1 MANPGWYPDP
11 SGAPG
16 QLRYFDG
23 GSWTSQ
29 VMAQGQDSAGG
40 SSGASRGGV
49 VAVIVGVL
57 AIGLLVWFILR
68 PDGGGA
74 GGFPEDT
81 NSATPSITGWDE
93 TSTPTPT
100 PTPST
105 TDPSGATRV
114 ECPSSG
120 GGYGYRSDGSRRL
133 GGQLSFES
141 RGWSQGGFSMPF
153 AHDVSAESRTIRFG
167 WQSNIAVGALLKSDG
182 FDDPARSTK
191 MMTDCFA
198 SSSYFRGYTGNKVLS
213 TEAVTID
220 GKSGHRMVTE
230 IYVSE
235 PADVTGDRVTVI
247 VVDTG
252 DPDQFSFFVSAATI
266 TNPENIAEV
275 QQTEQTLRVVG

>member
-23 GSWTSQ
+23 AAWTGQ
-29 VMAQGQDSAGG
+29 VMAQGQQSRAGG
-40 SSGASRGGV
+40 GGRGGLI
-49 VAVIVGVL
+49 AAIVGVL
-57 AIGLLVWFILR
+57 AISLLVWFFLR
-68 PDGGGA
+68 PGGDGA
-74 GGFPEDT
+74 SGFPEDT
-81 NSATPSITGWDE
+81 NSAEPSITGWDE

-105 TDPSGATRV
+105 TEPSGATRV
-114 ECPSSG
+114 ECPRSG
-120 GGYGYRSDGSRRL
+120 GGYGNRTDGDRRV
-133 GGQLSFES
+133 GGQLAFQS

-167 WQSNIAVGALLKSDG
+167 WQSSIAVGALLRSDG

-213 TEAVTID
+213 SEGVTVD
-220 GKSGHRMVTE
+220 GKPGHRMVTE
-230 IYVSE
+230 IYVSS

-252 DPDQFSFFVSAATI
+252 QGDQLSFFVAAATI
-266 TNPENIAEV
+266 TNPENIASD
-275 QQTEQTLRVVG
+275 RGR